1 MYNGNITDIA
11 GITAAHVSDFTART
25 GCTIVLAQE
34 GAVGAVDV
42 RGGAPGTRETDAF
55 SPVNMVPQVH
65 GVLLCGGSAFGLAA
79 ADGAMAE
86 LEQKGIGLD
95 VGVAKVPILGAA
107 VLFDLGVGDP
117 NVRPTAQMGARAV
130 WEANRAP
137 LSQGAV
143 GAGTGATV
151 GKLFGPQ
158 FASPSGVG
166 TASMRA
172 GKATIAAVFAV
183 NAVGQVYNHHTGAR
197 IQGARDERGQL
208 IDARDL
214 LMPLSMTNTTIG
226 VIATDAVLTKAQAH
240 RLAMLAHDGMAMSI
254 RPVHTMN
261 DGDTA
266 FALATCKVEEN
277 PDLLFALAAE
287 VTARAV
293 ENAVLSVIGNHA

>member
-1 MYNGNITDIA
+1 MYNGNITDVE
-11 GITAAHVSDFTART
+11 GITAAHVSDFQART
-25 GCTIVLAQE
+25 GVTIILAQE

-95 VGVAKVPILGAA
+95 VGVAKVPLLGAA

-117 NVRPTAQMGARAV
+117 MVRPTAQMGARAV
-130 WEANRAP
+130 WEASQAP
-137 LSQGAV
+137 LTQGAV

-158 FASPSGVG
+158 FAAPSGVG
-166 TASMRA
+166 TASMRV
-172 GKATIAAVFAV
+172 GKATLAAAFAV
-183 NAVGQVYNHHTGAR
+183 NAVGQVYDHHTGAR
-197 IQGARDERGQL
+197 IQGARDERGKL
-208 IDARDL
+208 IDTRDL
-214 LMPLSMTNTTIG
+214 LMPLSVTNTTIG
-226 VIATDAVLTKAQAH
+226 VIATDAALTKAQAH

-266 FALATCKVEEN
+266 FALATGKVKEN

-287 VTARAV
+287 VTARAI
-293 ENAVLSVIGNHA
+293 ENAVLSVVGEPT